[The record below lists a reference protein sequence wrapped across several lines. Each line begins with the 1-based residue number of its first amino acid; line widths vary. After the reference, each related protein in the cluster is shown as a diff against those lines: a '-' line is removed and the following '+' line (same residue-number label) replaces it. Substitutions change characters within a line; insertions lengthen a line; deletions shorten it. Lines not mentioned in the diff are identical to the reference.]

1 MGMNGNGSFVKV
13 VLGVVG
19 VLGASGIIGL
29 VALGNDQRAL
39 QENVK
44 ANAQKIADSKEAI
57 QSVPIIRRDIEYIK
71 EAQQK
76 DLKRSEE
83 QYRAI
88 LDAIK
93 KK

>member
-1 MGMNGNGSFVKV
+1 MNGNGSFVKV

-57 QSVPIIRRDIEYIK
+57 QSVPIIRRDLEHIK
-71 EAQQK
+71 ETI
-76 DLKRSEE
+76 DRSEKRSEE
-83 QYRAI
+83 QYKAL

-93 KK
+93 KN